1 MNRILPVFF
10 LLCAGA
16 FHLQAQSI
24 GIVPNSLQISVNQRP
39 FSSVDTIQTG
49 DSLTYQITFVN
60 NGPVTINTPIDLIV
74 QGTDSTV
81 RDTLFDPLPS
91 DSMGIGS
98 TKTRTYEDMV
108 DVADR
113 LYMSDNGGGAIVVVV
128 WPTVRLLPNV
138 QVTDSGRIT
147 LVRDYPLSIKNT
159 LGEGL
164 VLYPNPSSDKVYML
178 VSAPNMKVD
187 HVRIIDGLGRSC
199 LHIPNPETSIDIGEL
214 SSGKYWVHLKFSDGS
229 TAIRNFIKK

>member
-1 MNRILPVFF
+1 
-10 LLCAGA
+10 
-16 FHLQAQSI
+16 
-24 GIVPNSLQISVNQRP
+24 
-39 FSSVDTIQTG
+39 
-49 DSLTYQITFVN
+49 
-60 NGPVTINTPIDLIV
+60 
-74 QGTDSTV
+74 
-81 RDTLFDPLPS
+81 
-91 DSMGIGS
+91 MGIGS